1 MRCLKG
7 QLPRSFLVS
16 LVLACSVLT
25 LALPLRAQ
33 APDAQQTTQLAWSRR
48 AAELWVQRAQGLA
61 QSGETAAAI
70 TAYSRALRSDATH
83 GQAYLGLAELR
94 LLFGDVREAEWL
106 LARAAALP
114 ETRAQGLAAR
124 AKLYF
129 RSGRDRLGMLDLE
142 AAARAEPVAVRERE
156 LARAYIERRSWVAAL
171 AAWRRLRAQLGP
183 QAPTEQS
190 EAEETLSALAVL
202 AGEADAVQHD
212 MGESNWVRRALQRQ
226 VLKKPARS
234 ALR

>member
-7 QLPRSFLVS
+7 QLSHHLRLS
-16 LVLACSVLT
+16 LVLACWVLT
-25 LALPLRAQ
+25 PALPAQ
-33 APDAQQTTQLAWSRR
+33 AQTPDTHQRNKVAWSRR
-48 AAELWVQRAQGLA
+48 AAELWVQRAQALA
-61 QSGETAAAI
+61 RSGETAAAI
-70 TAYSRALRSDATH
+70 TAYSRALRSDATY

-106 LARAAALP
+106 LARAATLP

-124 AKLYF
+124 AHLYF
-129 RSGRDRLGMLDLE
+129 RSGRDRLGLLDLE
-142 AAARAEPVAVRERE
+142 AAARAEPVAFRERE

-183 QAPTEQS
+183 EAPSERS
-190 EAEETLSALAVL
+190 EADETLAALAAL
-202 AGEADAVQHD
+202 AAEADAVQHD
-212 MGESNWVRRALQRQ
+212 MGDSSWVRRALQRQ